1 MMPLNKPSSCFYQQK
16 KKKKK
21 KKRGPVSHVEGIF
34 FLIIVKYIISNT
46 ICYIMLYMLE
56 WMPNEKYRIETSRTR
71 GLRLTWFNLVNQ
83 HPRKNPLRTTY
94 LLCKSV
100 V

>member
-1 MMPLNKPSSCFYQQK
+1 MWYMIMMPLNKSSSCFYQ
-16 KKKKK
+16 KKKK

-56 WMPNEKYRIETSRTR
+56 WMPNEKHRIGTSRTR
-71 GLRLTWFNLVNQ
+71 GLRGSTLSTNIHGRIL
-83 HPRKNPLRTTY
+83 
-94 LLCKSV
+94 
-100 V
+100 